1 MIKGRR
7 SLIGIGLL
15 LFSAIACDET
25 AETNPT
31 ATPDIE
37 ATVHARIVKKQAEEA
52 LLEEKAREIAESMMQ
67 ATAKAMPTQIP
78 TRPPTLTPTHTPA
91 PTKVPIN
98 PVSIIEQALSN
109 LTAVGSYQL
118 EADQETRL
126 KAEGVDI
133 TVLTKLRGDVANNQD
148 FTGVQTVRLLGETV
162 RADLVILDGT
172 HYLKEHGSPYWDS
185 VPLEILWEN
194 PISVI
199 NMDTSLLRMPKLI
212 GYENLN
218 GMEHYRIEVAVPSTD
233 LMGSDVSAD
242 STLDVEYW
250 IRTSDN
256 HIRKMTVSGDPEWN
270 TMDIFGLGSDLSPE
284 VTLRVTFH
292 VSKFG
297 KTVDVQKPNIRARA
311 PAATLQQSR
320 LHLPQH

>member
-1 MIKGRR
+1 
-7 SLIGIGLL
+7 
-15 LFSAIACDET
+15 
-25 AETNPT
+25 
-31 ATPDIE
+31 
-37 ATVHARIVKKQAEEA
+37 
-52 LLEEKAREIAESMMQ
+52 MME

-172 HYLKEHGSPYWDS
+172 HYLKEHGSP
-185 VPLEILWEN
+185 
-194 PISVI
+194 
-199 NMDTSLLRMPKLI
+199 
-212 GYENLN
+212 
-218 GMEHYRIEVAVPSTD
+218 
-233 LMGSDVSAD
+233 
-242 STLDVEYW
+242 
-250 IRTSDN
+250 
-256 HIRKMTVSGDPEWN
+256 
-270 TMDIFGLGSDLSPE
+270 
-284 VTLRVTFH
+284 
-292 VSKFG
+292 
-297 KTVDVQKPNIRARA
+297 
-311 PAATLQQSR
+311 
-320 LHLPQH
+320 